1 MADPKRLKH
10 AARSGWRTV
19 CCVVG
24 VSLLLAAQAFAV
36 VTVTVETNDGV
47 QGGNLT
53 LKMGLRREPTDP
65 LVANAQ
71 TDIIFDTAQIQLI
84 GSCSNGGSPCQSSA
98 ECGSGTCAFPC
109 SLDPR
114 LTQQLLSANSPGFPP
129 VPPGAR
135 RLRLSVTDDLNHPTA
150 SFDTGGL
157 ITCTFQVL
165 ANAPPNQPV
174 SLTTERLSV
183 GDNSFNPIENPQI
196 QVIPGRILP
205 AAGTPTPTPTPIPCF
220 IDGDCPLG
228 QVCNPVTDV
237 CEPAPTPT
245 PTIACPDQIC
255 PDGLTCVNGVCVD
268 LSTPTPTPTPL
279 PTCTTDADCVRLEG
293 PGFQCR
299 ANVCV
304 PIRQCD
310 DSNPEIDRHNCRGAR
325 ESCTNNQCEC
335 GGDCNLDG
343 YVFGNETSQMIC
355 VLNEQC
361 PLSACAAGDF
371 NGDGKIDGNEVC
383 AAVTNLGLGCPAE
396 GQPLVTGTD
405 RSAEVRSLDIGSAI
419 GLPGDPVEIKVS
431 LSGGGDVATAQ
442 LDMLFDPAVLAI
454 PNAATDC
461 RVDNRLVTTD
471 ATFTFLPTTP
481 SAPPGKARLRLFVGN
496 INICK
501 DGLTF
506 PVGAF
511 DQGTLLSC
519 TFHIRPDAAVG
530 DSPLTSDPLRLNIGD
545 PRGNVFGAASTAGS
559 VKVLAPPTLTPTATL
574 TGTPPTLTPTPTNTG
589 PTATP
594 TLTPTPTNT
603 GPTATRTPT
612 PTPTNTGPTATRTLT
627 PTPTNTGPTAT
638 RTPTPTPTNTGPTA
652 TRTLTPTPTGT
663 RPTVTPTGTP
673 TGTRPTSTPTA
684 TATTNPTSGG
694 GGGGG
699 GGCTI
704 GMIAVP
710 GNQLLWLCVPVGLL
724 IIRRRAR
731 C

>member
-1 MADPKRLKH
+1 
-10 AARSGWRTV
+10 
-19 CCVVG
+19 
-24 VSLLLAAQAFAV
+24 
-36 VTVTVETNDGV
+36 
-47 QGGNLT
+47 
-53 LKMGLRREPTDP
+53 MGLRREATDP

-84 GSCSNGGSPCQSSA
+84 GACSNDGSQCQSSA
-98 ECGSGTCAFPC
+98 ECGQGTCALPC
-109 SLDPR
+109 NIDPR
-114 LTQQLLSANSPGFPP
+114 LTHQLVSANSPGFPP
-129 VPPGAR
+129 VPPGDR

-157 ITCTFQVL
+157 ITCIFQVS
-165 ANAPPNQPV
+165 ASAPPNQPV
-174 SLTTERLSV
+174 SLTPERLSV
-183 GDNSFNPIENPQI
+183 GDNSFNTIANPQI

-205 AAGTPTPTPTPIPCF
+205 AAGTPTATPTPRPCF
-220 IDGDCPLG
+220 VDGDCPLG
-228 QVCNPVTDV
+228 QVCDRVTKV

-245 PTIACPDQIC
+245 PTITCGPDQPC

-310 DSNPEIDRHNCRGAR
+310 DSNPEIDRHNCRGAG
-325 ESCTNNQCEC
+325 ESCTNGQCEC

-361 PLSACAAGDF
+361 PLTACAAGDF
-371 NGDGKIDGNEVC
+371 NGDGHIDGNEVC
-383 AAVTNLGLGCPAE
+383 AAVSNLGLGCPAE

-405 RSAEVRSLDIGSAI
+405 RSAETRSLDISSSAV
-419 GLPGDPVEIKVS
+419 GFPGDPVEIRVD

-442 LDMLFDPAVLAI
+442 LDILFDTAVLAI

-461 RVDNRLVTTD
+461 RVDPRLVTTD

-501 DGLTF
+501 DGVTY

-519 TFHIRPDAAVG
+519 TFHILPTALPG
-530 DSPLTSDPLRLNIGD
+530 DYLLTSDPVRLNIGD
-545 PRGNVFGAASTAGS
+545 PRGNVFDAVSTDG
-559 VKVLAPPTLTPTATL
+559 KVTVLTPPTATP
-574 TGTPPTLTPTPTNTG
+574 TETPTNTQTATPSLTPTPTNTG
-589 PTATP
+589 ATATPTPTATP
-594 TLTPTPTNT
+594 EGTVTNTMTPT
-603 GPTATRTPT
+603 
-612 PTPTNTGPTATRTLT
+612 L
-627 PTPTNTGPTAT
+627 
-638 RTPTPTPTNTGPTA
+638 
-652 TRTLTPTPTGT
+652 TGT
-663 RPTVTPTGTP
+663 RPTVTQTPTVTGTRPTLTQTPTVTGTRPTLTQTPTVTGTRPTLTQTPTVTGTRPTVTP

-684 TATTNPTSGG
+684 TATTPPSGGGG

-704 GMIAVP
+704 GIRAVP
-710 GNQLLWLCVPVGLL
+710 GSHLLWLCVPVGLL
-724 IIRRRAR
+724 IMRRRAR